1 VVVASAILEPLIQN
15 PESFWDMW
23 VYLLSFVPF
32 LFGIIEPSAGSAPV
46 SRNASS
52 TEVAAAAAAT
62 AGTGTGEDQAA
73 AAAAAS
79 ARAANEL
86 AAEQAAAAEV
96 IAEARKQINEKVAA
110 AVLSQAPKV
119 IAAANNIIEK
129 SQVCR
134 DTRDSVLTSLN
145 DIFPDLDIEPWLEL
159 GSEPYMQRRL
169 GNLQTVRSNQYVAPI
184 HTGGNTWF
192 DPSDKG
198 WNQYAS
204 RDQRERL
211 DESLLTTDSVLQYL
225 WQDSSLQ
232 GSGMYG
238 PADNNTYV
246 TTAKKWSWVSE
257 LDKTFT
263 RSVPDFGIFVDSYAY
278 TYEAEGPSVWSGT
291 SVAAAAWGAAGH
303 ATEAGADGVASSG
316 YQYSTMWPHGWLT
329 TLETTMALMGYYVQA
344 ADQSIFEGY
353 NLRNGPT
360 YQAPYSL
367 FTAGDIRHLEGDGDP
382 ELGWNSIMDA
392 NHANLTSWTKGGVL
406 PYNPNESIA
415 GNNTPENFVLRSFSE
430 ASAGMCDG
438 PGVWQTNENWT
449 SNLAGMSPML
459 SQLKPWT
466 LIRTGGPLSQGVFN
480 SQWTHSDENE
490 GKHRVFKKWTPLLRF
505 LDRLSQ
511 KLSADAERFRQL
523 HLMFR
528 SFDEDNVT
536 VQQASI
542 LAMLTPHAS
551 GIAAGRLE
559 RATTTTTSID
569 AGAAIFAKRMIAE
582 IIEGNVY
589 MKLNNLLSA
598 ISSFVGGTL
607 AEIRD
612 SHSDIKEAHQQ
623 VIIDTC
629 KAIGEV
635 AGAFTDD
642 DSWYNLFDDGDD
654 WADEATRAAV
664 GNPFEELGVTMIG
677 TGATNVMF
685 KEQCFL
691 LSFITDFAASKIN
704 NLDRGNEPAPA
715 TKRLPYYQ
723 STANVKS
730 LDNNA
735 TILMDGGSYGFLNK
749 LTQNPKLTRFY
760 NALNHE
766 LSNLQPKIRL
776 WKVIFDEEG
785 KEQEVEIKFESHF
798 SAADLDMFKNS
809 AARGVG
815 AGLKSFN
822 FTYDGSNPFAVK
834 KSIKANLK
842 IFANT
847 MSEILRDRPS
857 HYVDDQGTLQP
868 TTYKYSDLAM
878 KTWNTAEADSEDME
892 EGVDTPSPCAPA
904 FDLLSENTEKSELNF
919 RLKAEVG
926 FSQPINA
933 MSSMHEDLREA
944 LSESFVTLNL
954 TPTVHNFEIDEMGR
968 VIFNLNF
975 LAYIEQFF
983 DQSMFNVFS
992 SAPIALNRIYRQLVM
1007 KHYNSSG
1014 CSSDQISQQ
1023 KEDFAGEVKGETE
1036 QAIASLIG
1044 DMMTED
1050 LIYYINLPYEKITSF
1065 LSYGPHRTYNEFA
1078 GSNAIAIRSN
1088 AQHNEYLKT
1097 RVASAL
1103 STAFGAESQAG
1114 TNKSEKNQIQA
1125 ALLGNDPREAD
1136 LSFFYL
1142 SDLIDLIL
1150 VKIETGISETIENIN
1165 ELDNKPQGTQISC
1178 EDKMAKRKDL
1188 LNAQK
1193 NLKRLRI
1200 MLGPMELTHPQAH
1213 DGHTSIHVNLGDCP
1227 ISVKYFVE
1235 WLTNKMLQKDQVTYN
1250 LTKFVNDLINNLIR
1264 NFLNNDQCFGYSV
1277 KQKTRLNQSAISSYG
1292 AHPTYDP
1299 VTLPAVAAAE
1309 AAIGAAN
1316 ASIETVAAEA
1326 AAPGAGVAAQVAGIA
1341 GAMAGSLADGGN
1353 KANFRARLNDY
1364 EMPVLNP
1371 SGPSNS
1377 ARTSMPVSNEYNYF
1391 VYFAGRVMPTE
1402 LMKGEKASDE
1412 EKFGIFHYMLGRDR
1426 GLVKNIKL
1434 TKTQTKGLAEVRF
1447 EQSGYDGLQQL
1458 RVTYDAQVDM
1468 FASVNTF
1475 PGTYIYIDP
1484 RGFAPEGSG
1493 DENFKLTSL
1502 GIGGY
1507 YMIIRSEH
1515 EFAEGKANTVLHT
1528 KWVNQVDGEASER
1541 DNQMA
1546 EASSGTGDAR
1556 SRNCSISLRADPEEE
1571 VELPGFGAMLGF

>member
-1 VVVASAILEPLIQN
+1 MAGGGGDAAWGTATGAQGSSAAPSTSEPCVDGVN
-15 PESFWDMW
+15 
-23 VYLLSFVPF
+23 
-32 LFGIIEPSAGSAPV
+32 
-46 SRNASS
+46 
-52 TEVAAAAAAT
+52 
-62 AGTGTGEDQAA
+62 GTGPGKKCESTIDAA
-73 AAAAAS
+73 K
-79 ARAANEL
+79 R
-86 AAEQAAAAEV
+86 
-96 IAEARKQINEKVAA
+96 QINEAVAA
-110 AVLSQAPKV
+110 SVLEQAPAVLESAQFIIDSSQLCVA
-119 IAAANNIIEK
+119 
-129 SQVCR
+129 
-134 DTRDSVLTSLN
+134 TRNSVLESLTS
-145 DIFPDLDIEPWLEL
+145 IFGTIDVNPWLEL
-159 GSEPYMQRRL
+159 GNQQYFEKRREDQKTMYDHTYRAPESWRVGSPIEGDKTW
-169 GNLQTVRSNQYVAPI
+169 GN
-184 HTGGNTWF
+184 
-192 DPSDKG
+192 
-198 WNQYAS
+198 YA
-204 RDQRERL
+204 RTAYKERL
-211 DESLLTTDSVLQYL
+211 NTGTLTSSPVSTHLWMNEMSEMVL
-225 WQDSSLQ
+225 SAPN
-232 GSGMYG
+232 YG
-238 PADNNTYV
+238 PWDVRDVLPYSF
-246 TTAKKWSWVSE
+246 KKWSWVSE
-257 LDKTFT
+257 LDETFST
-263 RSVPDFGIFVDSYAY
+263 KVPDFGAFDTADQALYDSRFTTPNGEVDPFHHWHMRTDLNAIEAISYTQYGDTRDQDNAM
-278 TYEAEGPSVWSGT
+278 ADQNIT
-291 SVAAAAWGAAGH
+291 SAVLK
-303 ATEAGADGVASSG
+303 S
-316 YQYSTMWPHGWLT
+316 WPFGWLT
-329 TLETTMALMGYYVQA
+329 TLETAMAMIGYYTQA
-344 ADQSIFEGY
+344 SDQTLLQSSD
-353 NLRNGPT
+353 LRSGPE
-360 YQAPYSL
+360 YHREYSL
-367 FTAGDIRHLEGDGDP
+367 FTERDIRHLSGDGDAQV
-382 ELGWNSIMDA
+382 GWNSIMDA
-392 NHANLTSWTKGGVL
+392 NHSNLRSWTKANRRPYLPPSSAGGGAPV
-406 PYNPNESIA
+406 E
-415 GNNTPENFVLRSFSE
+415 GMNTPENFVVRSFSE
-430 ASAGMCDG
+430 VNAGGKMCEDAEPWQPSTMYVDYSRRSAQLYDMRPYTMLMTG
-438 PGVWQTNENWT
+438 GVLNQGLWNSKWT
-449 SNLAGMSPML
+449 VSPDY
-459 SQLKPWT
+459 SDRTFFKPWT
-466 LIRTGGPLSQGVFN
+466 SSDGSFIDRT
-480 SQWTHSDENE
+480 
-490 GKHRVFKKWTPLLRF
+490 KA
-505 LDRLSQ
+505 
-511 KLSADAERFRQL
+511 KLQADADRFAALATTIRSL
-523 HLMFR
+523 PEDLSNSDDTFLMTQ
-528 SFDEDNVT
+528 NQAT
-536 VQQASI
+536 VASAM
-542 LAMLTPHAS
+542 LAMFSKQYGQTSLSSTLS
-551 GIAAGRLE
+551 ETTQDEGIRQM
-559 RATTTTTSID
+559 TFIKQND
-569 AGAAIFAKRMIAE
+569 
-582 IIEGNVY
+582 VY
-589 MKLNNLLSA
+589 GQLSNLLNSVA
-598 ISSFVGGTL
+598 SFLGGTL
-607 AEIRD
+607 DEISTRHDKILD
-612 SHSDIKEAHQQ
+612 SHRRTIMA
-623 VIIDTC
+623 TC
-629 KAIGEV
+629 DAINEI
-635 AGAFTDD
+635 AGAFNDD
-642 DSWYNLFDDGDD
+642 DDWYNIFDDFDDHMEDVVRGDI
-654 WADEATRAAV
+654 
-664 GNPFEELGVTMIG
+664 GNPFDQLGDILIS

-691 LSFITDFAASKIN
+691 LSFIADFAASKRVN
-704 NLDRGNEPAPA
+704 MDRGNEAAPA

-723 STANVKS
+723 SVANRKS

-785 KEQEVEIKFESHF
+785 NEQEVEIKFESHF

-809 AARGVG
+809 VARGVG

-822 FTYDGSNPFAVK
+822 FVYDGSNPFSVK

-868 TTYKYSDLAM
+868 TTYRYSDLAM
-878 KTWNTAEADSEDME
+878 KTWNTAAESAEDTE
-892 EGVDTPSPCAPA
+892 ESATPAPCGAPT
-904 FDLLSENTEKSELNF
+904 FDILSENTEKSELNF

-926 FSQPINA
+926 FSQPINE
-933 MSSMHEDLREA
+933 MSSMHEKLREA

-992 SAPIALNRIYRQLVM
+992 SSDIELNRIFRKLMM
-1007 KHYNSSG
+1007 KHYNSQG
-1014 CSSDQISQQ
+1014 CDSERISQQ
-1023 KEDFAGEVKGETE
+1023 KEDFATEIKGETE

-1050 LIYYINLPYEKITSF
+1050 LIYYVNLPYAKITSF
-1065 LSYGPHRTYNEFA
+1065 LSYGPHSTYDDFIGDN
-1078 GSNAIAIRSN
+1078 SLVIRSN
-1088 AQHNEYLKT
+1088 AQHNELLKT

-1103 STAFGAESQAG
+1103 STAFGADSQAG
-1114 TNKSEKNQIQA
+1114 TSDAEKNQIQA

-1142 SDLIDLIL
+1142 SDLIDMVL
-1150 VKIETGISETIENIN
+1150 VKIETGITRTIENI
-1165 ELDNKPQGTQISC
+1165 DDISLRPGGHVIAC
-1178 EDKMAKRKDL
+1178 EEKRAKKKDY

-1193 NLKRLRI
+1193 NLKKLRI
-1200 MLGPMELTHPQAH
+1200 MLGPMELSHPKSA
-1213 DGHTSIHVNLGDCP
+1213 DGYSSVHVNLGDCP

-1235 WLTNKMLQKDQVTYN
+1235 WLTSKMLQKDEVTYN

-1316 ASIETVAAEA
+1316 ASMEATATEA
-1326 AAPGAGVAAQVAGIA
+1326 AATGASVAAQVAGIA

-1353 KANFRARLNDY
+1353 KANFRARLSDY

-1402 LMKGEKASDE
+1402 LMKGEKQSDE

-1493 DENFKLTSL
+1493 DENFRLTSL

-1528 KWVNQVDGEASER
+1528 KWVNQVDGEESER
-1541 DNQMA
+1541 ASQMA
-1546 EASSGTGDAR
+1546 VSSTGTGDIQ
-1556 SRNCSISLRADPEEE
+1556 SRKCSISLRPNPEEE
-1571 VELPGFGAMLGF
+1571 LPETAGIGSLLGF